1 MTINGV
7 GNEANDKKLM
17 KIKQI
22 ATEQMHL
29 NKSYSKGDFPSLNTY
44 DCPFPSDFWVAR
56 VWVNL

>member
-22 ATEQMHL
+22 AIEQMHL
-29 NKSYSKGDFPSLNTY
+29 NKSYCKGDIPSLSTY
-44 DCPFPSDFWVAR
+44 DCPFPSDF
-56 VWVNL
+56 